1 MHNTE
6 HPSRPIRSAHPG
18 YSSPPAH
25 VLRDEVIAGRPLHRW
40 LSAWHRRTRDL
51 ALVRVSRL
59 TSSLYSFAVLRVL
72 DGGHAR
78 LSHGLVADGA
88 PLPPDVAMALATAG
102 GVGLLADGDV
112 DVERV
117 LLTSGPRLLGRS
129 SSAELHEREV
139 ELWGRARDR
148 GDVGSEALLALA
160 CVDEG
165 DELAAMTLRDSA
177 LRDLTTFATMSPRWA
192 QLS

>member
-1 MHNTE
+1 
-6 HPSRPIRSAHPG
+6 
-18 YSSPPAH
+18 
-25 VLRDEVIAGRPLHRW
+25 
-40 LSAWHRRTRDL
+40 
-51 ALVRVSRL
+51 
-59 TSSLYSFAVLRVL
+59 
-72 DGGHAR
+72 
-78 LSHGLVADGA
+78 
-88 PLPPDVAMALATAG
+88 
-102 GVGLLADGDV
+102 
-112 DVERV
+112 VERV